1 MFDKKNF
8 LWIFIKTFE
17 HKKDQKIIFNTMSHS
32 KSTKIPLSTCTVG
45 FLVCLEALLTRQRYT
60 YVKGPNIHNILDFT
74 LLDKLEGILM

>member
-1 MFDKKNF
+1 MFDKKIF

-17 HKKDQKIIFNTMSHS
+17 HKKDQKIIFNTLSHS
-32 KSTKIPLSTCTVG
+32 KSTKIPLSTVD